1 MAEATGDVEK
11 ILEQFMIERL
21 LDTVNPELREWLKRT
36 RESRKFICSVS
47 KGSARGRQV
56 CFL

>member
-36 RESRKFICSVS
+36 RESRKFTCSVS